1 MVLRV
6 GTFRRATSIPGLFL
20 SPRASARGCRSGKTE
35 DGMARQGSRRPRCRF
50 GEGGSRGWTP
60 PLCDP
65 LHLSPLLQ
73 PEEEMETVFDME
85 PSSTSSTPTSLVS
98 HCLHPGG
105 QVRRGA
111 PAGGGLLQ
119 QQCGGHRHSVST
131 PGIGEEARAPGL
143 PPLTQQD
150 LAQVKLLPWPWLK
163 RWDERRAK
171 TYSKKNSKRKRK
183 VRAGPA
189 TASSV
194 V

>member
-1 MVLRV
+1 MEYSEGQPASRSS
-6 GTFRRATSIPGLFL
+6 FCPPGLQ
-20 SPRASARGCRSGKTE
+20 PRAAVLGKQK
-35 DGMARQGSRRPRCRF
+35 MALSTKCRF

-60 PLCDP
+60 PFCDP
-65 LHLSPLLQ
+65 LHLCPLLQ

-98 HCLHPGG
+98 HCLPPGR
-105 QVRRGA
+105 QVRRGV
-111 PAGGGLLQ
+111 PAGVGFSSSSV
-119 QQCGGHRHSVST
+119 GGHRHVVPTSGV
-131 PGIGEEARAPGL
+131 GEETGAPGL

-163 RWDERRAK
+163 SWEDGRGK
-171 TYSKKNSKRKRK
+171 TYSKRNSKRKRK

-189 TASSV
+189 TARSV